1 MSPSVS
7 FLLAFSLFRSLSRA
21 RTLSLSEQEPEAEI
35 VLGASMAEAG
45 LLLDGADDPS
55 TSCFDAEWDDAHE
68 SWCSASYDE
77 FETGFDYASLEAAN
91 KSCFGVTREH
101 DRAVGTLCR
110 NNMDYLMCHFC
121 APQQVRVLAL
131 SACARITAF

>member
-1 MSPSVS
+1 MG
-7 FLLAFSLFRSLSRA
+7 
-21 RTLSLSEQEPEAEI
+21 I

-55 TSCFDAEWDDAHE
+55 SSCFDAEWDDAHE
-68 SWCSASYDE
+68 SWCSAPSRWE
-77 FETGFDYASLEAAN
+77 GFETGFDDASLDAAN
-91 KSCFGVTREH
+91 KSCFGVTLEH
-101 DRAVGTLCR
+101 DRAVGTRCR

>member
-1 MSPSVS
+1 V
-7 FLLAFSLFRSLSRA
+7 RA
-21 RTLSLSEQEPEAEI
+21 LSLSEQEPEVGI

-55 TSCFDAEWDDAHE
+55 SSCFDAEWDDAHE
-68 SWCSASYDE
+68 S
-77 FETGFDYASLEAAN
+77 GFDDASLDAAN
-91 KSCFGVTREH
+91 KSCFGVTLEH
-101 DRAVGTLCR
+101 DRAVGTRCR